1 MKVTCFVPRL
11 VAGLPRIASAL
22 TRVSNRSVGISNTG
36 VNRKWLLKQ
45 ELGNYCGMLDVS
57 PRGSFK
63 RCSLFVFSEHHIPHR
78 QMSICIVL
86 GLIASGKW
94 AHL

>member
-11 VAGLPRIASAL
+11 VAGLPRIALTL
-22 TRVSNRSVGISNTG
+22 TRVTNCGVGISNTG

-45 ELGNYCGMLDVS
+45 MSDNYCGMLDVS

-63 RCSLFVFSEHHIPHR
+63 KCNLCSLNVVSLADR
-78 QMSICIVL
+78 QMSLCIVL
-86 GLIASGKW
+86 SLVAT
-94 AHL
+94 LNP